1 MARRPTYF
9 NARTGELKGI
19 ESMTLGTPEVSLQDY
34 IVNEVFTRQEEV
46 YDSDRV
52 VATLLKNIDPS
63 YIAPSGGG
71 PAAPAGL
78 DSESL
83 VNFLYNEGYINAFAL
98 AVSSDSDNQLLRIEI
113 QNVKNDLDSESV
125 DLRSKID
132 VINTTLGSTLTSETL
147 AIYLQQEIDQ
157 AGLIDSDGA
166 ARLFIEYGLL
176 DSDQT
181 LNMINEH
188 YDSDA
193 IIQTVLK
200 GYNPAAAAY
209 DSDLVVATISKK
221 RGSLIL
227 DSDQVF
233 NMINEHSNTD
243 ALDSDQVYNMSLEY
257 GWNYDSDRV
266 VDTFQKNFQYIINI
280 TNNNLGK
287 VDSEFVYTMLDSEE
301 VENMFAEHG
310 LAYQVDLDS
319 ESAEIR
325 LLRADVDALVAGT
338 YNDAP
343 VIARLNDL
351 EASVDSESARIN
363 LLFTNADSDVIEI
376 GQLRLDADSDSL
388 VIQSLSEQAA
398 LDSAKITLIL
408 NDLDS
413 DGIHIQALS
422 TSIETIEAVN
432 TIQNS
437 RLNTLEARADSE
449 EIRVSSL
456 QTQVNNL
463 VDDTGFDSDQV
474 VAIINENTSAGA
486 SGLDSDNVLTLIS
499 ENAVSITDSDLKAIA
514 DLRNDV
520 DSDSIRIQD
529 IQTQINNLVDD
540 TGFDSDQ
547 VVAIINEN
555 VTPYDDSVL
564 VARLDSDTT
573 AIQDISSR
581 VTVLEAAVDDTG
593 FDSDQIESM
602 INEHVTPYD
611 DSLLVARLDSDSIK
625 IQTMQGQVDALVAG
639 TYDDAPIVARLDSD
653 SIRIQDLQTQINNL
667 VDDTGFDSDQI
678 ESMINEHVTPYDDT
692 NIIARLDS
700 DSVTIQDLQTQIN
713 NIDVADLR
721 ARLDSDSIIIQA
733 IRTSVDS
740 DYDLFNTKIALFNG
754 LTDSDLTTVSN
765 LRNDIDSDSIRI
777 QDLQTQIDNL
787 VDDTGF
793 NSNQIESI
801 INEQGITNSGIIARL
816 DSDSIKIQIMQGQV
830 DALVAGTYDDS
841 AVVAR
846 LDSDTTAIQD
856 ISSRV
861 TVLEA
866 AVDDTGFDSD
876 QIESMINEHVTP
888 YDDSGIVAR
897 LDSDETIIQSL
908 QTQID
913 VLVAGTYDDSAVVAR
928 LDSDELIVQ
937 SLQTQIDFLTAR
949 LDSDTTVIQSLQTQ
963 LDGFD
968 VADIRA
974 RLDSDSIA
982 IQSIRS
988 SVDSDYALFNAKI
1001 ALFNGLTD
1009 SDLTTVSILRNDLD
1023 SESFEIRALR
1033 SDVDSDSIRI
1043 QNIAGQVAALEA
1055 GTYDDSALVARL
1067 DSDSAVLQELR
1078 TNLDDSEFIIE
1089 RTPLR
1094 LNNASFATTSSNQ
1107 VLDTYDVN
1115 EHKTVKYIIS
1125 ANKGTDWQSSECLVN
1140 HDGTTAY
1147 ITEYSV
1153 MDSGAGDLYIPD
1165 VDVSGGAV
1173 RLLVTPQT
1181 TNINVSIIRTQ
1192 IN

>member
-1 MARRPTYF
+1 
-9 NARTGELKGI
+9 
-19 ESMTLGTPEVSLQDY
+19 MTLGTPEVSLQDY
-34 IVNEVFTRQEEV
+34 IITEVSTRQEEV

-63 YIAPSGGG
+63 YVAPSGGG
-71 PAAPAGL
+71 GPVAPAGL

-113 QNVKNDLDSESV
+113 QNVKNNLDSESV

-325 LLRADVDALVAGT
+325 LLRADVDALVSGT

-351 EASVDSESARIN
+351 ESSLDSESARIN
-363 LLFTNADSDVIEI
+363 LLFSNADSDVVNIAI
-376 GQLRLDADSDSL
+376 LRRDADSDTT
-388 VIQSLSEQAA
+388 VIQDLRTQAEIDA
-398 LDSAKITLIL
+398 ANITLMR

-413 DGIHIQALS
+413 DNIAIQNLS
-422 TSIETIEAVN
+422 TRLNSVEAVN

-437 RLNTLEARADSE
+437 RLVALEGE
-449 EIRVSSL
+449 PH
-456 QTQVNNL
+456 
-463 VDDTGFDSDQV
+463 
-474 VAIINENTSAGA
+474 
-486 SGLDSDNVLTLIS
+486 LDSDNVISLIL

-514 DLRNDV
+514 DIRNDV
-520 DSDSIRIQD
+520 
-529 IQTQINNLVDD
+529 
-540 TGFDSDQ
+540 
-547 VVAIINEN
+547 
-555 VTPYDDSVL
+555 
-564 VARLDSDTT
+564 
-573 AIQDISSR
+573 
-581 VTVLEAAVDDTG
+581 
-593 FDSDQIESM
+593 
-602 INEHVTPYD
+602 
-611 DSLLVARLDSDSIK
+611 
-625 IQTMQGQVDALVAG
+625 
-639 TYDDAPIVARLDSD
+639 DSD

-678 ESMINEHVTPYDDT
+678 ESMINEHVTPFDDST
-692 NIIARLDS
+692 LIARLDS
-700 DSVTIQDLQTQIN
+700 DSIRIQDLQTQIN
-713 NIDVADLR
+713 NIDTASLR
-721 ARLDSDSIIIQA
+721 TDLDSDSVVIQS
-733 IRTSVDS
+733 IRTAVDS
-740 DYDLFNTKIALFNG
+740 DYALFNTKIALFNG
-754 LTDSDLTTVSN
+754 LTDSDLTTVAN
-765 LRNDIDSDSIRI
+765 LRNDVDSDSIRI
-777 QDLQTQIDNL
+777 QDLQTQINNL

-793 NSNQIESI
+793 DSDQVVAI
-801 INEQGITNSGIIARL
+801 INENVTPYDDSGIIARL
-816 DSDSIKIQIMQGQV
+816 DSDELIVQSLQTQIDV
-830 DALVAGTYDDS
+830 LVAGTYDDS

-913 VLVAGTYDDSAVVAR
+913 VLVAGTYDDSAVLAR

-1043 QNIAGQVAALEA
+1043 QTIAGQVAALEA

-1078 TNLDDSEFIIE
+1078 SDLDDSEFIIE

>member
-1 MARRPTYF
+1 MASRPTYF

-19 ESMTLGTPEVSLQDY
+19 QSMTLGTPEVSLQDY
-34 IVNEVFTRQEEV
+34 IVNEVFIRQEEV

-52 VATLLKNIDPS
+52 VSTILKNFNPA
-63 YIAPSGGG
+63 YIAPGAVSFDSDQIVAIINENTSPVVGG
-71 PAAPAGL
+71 GL
-78 DSESL
+78 DSETIM
-83 VNFLYNEGYINAFAL
+83 NMANEHGWNYLDSDAVLAAVLKNLNIANVATLTDINDINNNIITINNKIDSESTK
-98 AVSSDSDNQLLRIEI
+98 VSSLKTRVYGLVKNNDSDHNKSIQSLNSEINRVDNQL
-113 QNVKNDLDSESV
+113 
-125 DLRSKID
+125 
-132 VINTTLGSTLTSETL
+132 
-147 AIYLQQEIDQ
+147 
-157 AGLIDSDGA
+157 DSDHNAYAGFRRFVLGITGIPTADFAYYYSA
-166 ARLFIEYGLL
+166 AGGFGSNPFH
-176 DSDQT
+176 DSDLILQT
-181 LNMINEH
+181 IN
-188 YDSDA
+188 
-193 IIQTVLK
+193 K
-200 GYNPAAAAY
+200 GYNPDAAAY
-209 DSDLVVATISKK
+209 DSDLVVGTINKNLDIA
-221 RGSLIL
+221 SLSRVPTNPL
-227 DSDQVF
+227 DSDEVF
-233 NMINEHSNTD
+233 NMGTEH
-243 ALDSDQVYNMSLEY
+243 
-257 GWNYDSDRV
+257 GWFYDSDKV
-266 VDTFQKNFQYIINI
+266 IESINKNFQYIINI

-287 VDSEFVYTMLDSEE
+287 VDSEFVFTMLDSEE

-310 LAYQVDLDS
+310 LAYQSSLDS

-325 LLRADVDALVAGT
+325 LLRADVNSLVAGT

-343 VIARLNDL
+343 VLARLNDL
-351 EASVDSESARIN
+351 EASIDSESARIN

-376 GQLRLDADSDSL
+376 GQLRIDADSDSL

-422 TSIETIEAVN
+422 TSIEIIEAVN

-529 IQTQINNLVDD
+529 
-540 TGFDSDQ
+540 
-547 VVAIINEN
+547 
-555 VTPYDDSVL
+555 
-564 VARLDSDTT
+564 
-573 AIQDISSR
+573 
-581 VTVLEAAVDDTG
+581 
-593 FDSDQIESM
+593 
-602 INEHVTPYD
+602 
-611 DSLLVARLDSDSIK
+611 
-625 IQTMQGQVDALVAG
+625 
-639 TYDDAPIVARLDSD
+639 
-653 SIRIQDLQTQINNL
+653 LQTQINNL

-678 ESMINEHVTPYDDT
+678 VAIIGENVTPFDDT

-700 DSVTIQDLQTQIN
+700 DSIIIQDLQTQIN

-777 QDLQTQIDNL
+777 QDLQTQINNL

-793 NSNQIESI
+793 DSDQVVSI
-801 INEQGITNSGIIARL
+801 INENVTLYDDSTLIARL
-816 DSDSIKIQIMQGQV
+816 DSDETIIQSLQTQIDV
-830 DALVAGTYDDS
+830 LVAGTYDDS

-913 VLVAGTYDDSAVVAR
+913 VLVAGAYDDSTVIAR

-937 SLQTQIDFLTAR
+937 SLQTQIDLLTVR

-1033 SDVDSDSIRI
+1033 SDVDSDSIKI
-1043 QNIAGQVAALEA
+1043 QTMQGQVDALVA
-1055 GTYDDSALVARL
+1055 GTYDDAPIVARLDSDSIRIQDLQTQINNLVDDTGFDSDQIESMINEHVTPYDDSGIIARLDSDSIKIQIMQGQVNALVAGTYYDAPIIARL
-1067 DSDSAVLQELR
+1067 DSDSAVLQELKSD
-1078 TNLDDSEFIIE
+1078 LDDSEFIIE

-1107 VLDTYDVN
+1107 VLDTYDAN

-1181 TNINVSIIRTQ
+1181 TNIVVSIIRTQ